1 MSNSD
6 KTLQEVLAELVEQS
20 LPSQLKRP
28 LRGGLQMR
36 PQITPKDAAS
46 RIAEELVQQAVA
58 SGLPLRNIRI
68 AQRPLGGGNTA
79 ESVAELTLHAP
90 FVFKLDSK
98 ESKLAAEGRMM
109 RDAGNNASLTAKA
122 RSAWP
127 VVYAIREEAPYAYLM
142 EYFPRDEGWISLED
156 RLYPGAGLQATS
168 DSDAMRF
175 VHAVLDVLV
184 EGYASSENT
193 RTLPSVAQDYVGRII
208 DRLKAVA
215 DDKRFASQPLRIN
228 GEHVE
233 PWQHYL
239 DRLDANREF
248 IAAITPP
255 FTTIVHG
262 DPNPGNLM
270 LRTELS
276 TVEVKLIDPKEWQ
289 TGDYLFDI
297 AKITHFVEGTGPI
310 EKPANGEPTQVEYGG
325 TTGAAELRYSIDRP
339 AWTQGV
345 VDACLDRVRQFAQSK
360 GDEQWLARYELAM
373 AANLLG
379 LPSGRLKKQRPHAAL
394 ALYGE
399 GLRWLKRFCERLPHA
414 APAVGRR
421 LTASSST
428 EVEPE
433 PLAQIRQR
441 VREEAPGVVDGVDR
455 RGFRTLHWAP
465 KRANMPGKPVEL
477 SLEHEARLMPSSAR
491 ALDDL
496 KETLAES
503 DQMPAGNALFPGHS
517 SFGAWSVRRM
527 EREPGAQSVDRY
539 WDLAT
544 ADAELRLIPR
554 LMTLRERVK
563 TSAFMTWDSTGEERS
578 LNLELPFVAYP
589 QGGVIA
595 RLEFNWIDPMSLMLE
610 EFSAATDQAPTEHP
624 LVLAARIAGIDKG
637 GFQPI
642 LEHTTFREK
651 YSVRQGDD
659 ELFHLNVD
667 HVVAQS
673 LKTRRI
679 ATFTDVDIAP
689 ARLVE
694 PDVLASLIAFG
705 QAVAQR
711 FALVPIGATKAY
723 CGARATGE
731 L

>member
-1 MSNSD
+1 MNSE
-6 KTLQEVLAELVEQS
+6 KSLQEVLAKLIEQS
-20 LPSQLKRP
+20 MPSQLKRP

-36 PQITPKDAAS
+36 PQVTPKDAAS
-46 RIAEELVQQAVA
+46 KIAKDLVQQAVA
-58 SGLPLRNIRI
+58 SGLPLRNIRVV
-68 AQRPLGGGNTA
+68 QRPLSGGNTA

-98 ESKLAAEGRMM
+98 ESKLAAEGRIM
-109 RDAGNNASLTAKA
+109 RDARNDSRLTEKA

-156 RLYPGAGLQATS
+156 RLYPVAGSQSTS
-168 DSDAMRF
+168 DSDAIRF

-184 EGYASSENT
+184 ETYASSANM
-193 RTLPSVAQDYVGRII
+193 RTVPSIDQDYVGRII
-208 DRLKAVA
+208 NRLQAVA

-228 GEHVE
+228 GEHFE

-239 DRLDANREF
+239 DRLKANKGF
-248 IAAITPP
+248 IAAIAPP

-270 LRTELS
+270 LRTDLHS
-276 TVEVKLIDPKEWQ
+276 IEVKLIDPKEWQ
-289 TGDYLFDI
+289 IGDYLFDI

-310 EKPANGEPTQVEYGG
+310 EKPAHGEPTQVEYVETGG
-325 TTGAAELRYSIDRP
+325 KAELRYRIDQP
-339 AWTQGV
+339 AWTRGV
-345 VDACLDRVRQFAQSK
+345 VDACLDRVRQVAQSK

-379 LPSGRLKKQRPHAAL
+379 LPEGRLKKQRPHAAL

-399 GLRWLKRFCERLPHA
+399 GLRWLKRFCERLPDA
-414 APAVGRR
+414 SPDVGRR
-421 LTASSST
+421 LIAASLT

-433 PLAQIRQR
+433 PLAQARQR
-441 VREEAPGVVDGVDR
+441 VRDEAPGVVDGVDR

-465 KRANMPGKPVEL
+465 KRANKAGKPVEL
-477 SLEHEARLMPSSAR
+477 SLEHEARLMPTSAR
-491 ALDDL
+491 ALDEL
-496 KETLAES
+496 KESLAAS
-503 DQMPAGNALFPGHS
+503 AQMPAGNVLLPGHGT
-517 SFGAWSVRRM
+517 FGGWSVRRL

-539 WDLAT
+539 WDLGT
-544 ADAELRLIPR
+544 ADAKPRLIPR
-554 LMTLRERVK
+554 LLTLRERVK
-563 TSAFMTWDSTGEERS
+563 TSAFMTWDSAGEERS
-578 LNLELPFVAYP
+578 LNLELPFVAYS

-595 RLEFNWIDPMSLMLE
+595 RLEFNWIDKMDLMLG
-610 EFSAATDQAPTEHP
+610 EFNAPPVEGSIEHP

-637 GFQPI
+637 EFQPI

-651 YSVRQGDD
+651 YSVLHGD
-659 ELFHLNVD
+659 EEIFHLNVD

-673 LKTRRI
+673 LRTKRI
-679 ATFTDVDIAP
+679 ASFTDIDIAP
-689 ARLVE
+689 ARLVD
-694 PDVLASLIAFG
+694 PDVLGSLVTFAE
-705 QAVAQR
+705 AVALR
-711 FALVPIGATKAY
+711 FGLVTIGATKAY